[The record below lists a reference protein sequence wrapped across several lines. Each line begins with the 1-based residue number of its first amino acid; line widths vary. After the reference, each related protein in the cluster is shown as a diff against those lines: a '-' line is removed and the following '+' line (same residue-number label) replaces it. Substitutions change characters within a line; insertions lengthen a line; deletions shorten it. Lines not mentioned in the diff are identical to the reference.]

1 MGKHYGLEAETASLG
16 FTGNPTATVIT
27 SKDVIELR
35 EEIGYRIAARTI
47 VGVELTGGEL
57 RSRVVD
63 VKKIYL
69 DDGTVIEFWPY
80 AAGRFPSIS
89 LKLEM

>member
-35 EEIGYRIAARTI
+35 EEIGYRIASRTI
-47 VGVELTGGEL
+47 IGVELTGGEL
-57 RSRVVD
+57 HLASSMSRRSTWMM
-63 VKKIYL
+63 
-69 DDGTVIEFWPY
+69 GQ
-80 AAGRFPSIS
+80 
-89 LKLEM
+89 